1 MTSLKKLIFIFAISL
16 SFTSLIQAQEQ
27 ETVTLADQLKGK
39 TRSFVARFLGEEVAS
54 SLFGESLDTLQLP
67 TPPTLEKDA
76 RSVSVRNEL
85 NTNDLTEEQ
94 WKKYN
99 YNYVNELFEVVRQS
113 RPNSN
118 DIAQWMNVLE
128 QGGKQEG
135 VYRALV
141 LDQTYA
147 GLENFPRDM
156 NEEVIAFTMWFMKT
170 FNNKEYK
177 KEQLVGV
184 NFFSIKRIVTERTL
198 ETIDALGQRS
208 PDDLYDWY
216 GVFSGEMARRY
227 PEIFVNEIRKNQQ
240 MNYHAAWAQTMPEQI
255 IKAEALIKLHMIFNF
270 LQG

>member
-1 MTSLKKLIFIFAISL
+1 MATLKKLIFIFAITF
-16 SFTSLIQAQEQ
+16 SFFAFSQQEP
-27 ETVTLADQLKGK
+27 VTLSTQLKEK
-39 TRSFVARFLGEEVAS
+39 SRSFIASVLGEELALT
-54 SLFGESLDTLQLP
+54 LFGESIDSLELP
-67 TPPTLEKDA
+67 APPTLEKDA
-76 RSVSVRNEL
+76 RSMGVQSEL
-85 NTNDLTEEQ
+85 NTNNLTPEQ

-113 RPNSN
+113 RPNAN

-156 NEEVIAFTMWFMKT
+156 NEEVISFTIWFMKT

-177 KEQLVGV
+177 KEQLIGV
-184 NFFSIKRIVTERTL
+184 NFFSIKRIVAERTL
-198 ETIDALGQRS
+198 EIIDALGQRS

-227 PEIFVNEIRKNQQ
+227 PEIFINEIRKNQQ

-255 IKAEALIKLHMIFNF
+255 IKAETLIKLHMVFNF